1 MKHPI
6 KQLVNDAKFSP
17 SLIDTVVRTKNS
29 LSKAQRIRAIAL
41 VFALLTVGVNILM
54 YVAPPD
60 NSLASSTND
69 LIGGGLGKN
78 ENRAK
83 KILIQALKNNQNPS
97 GRQEEELQAIYRH
110 YDIKAKDILNSKETD
125 ICLSCD
131 EKLYVISREQVY
143 ASTQESTVT
152 EGGITYYAQPLTA
165 LQSEN
170 NIEQSVKA
178 LEIRKGLF
186 VLYDSGNIVFS
197 KKSKPLLSLNSSLL
211 QNDTANSA
219 TTESHRFV
227 VKNIGEYKAI
237 FSQLEISL
245 PDKSELVEYS
255 TGGQATNYYQS
266 SSADGSSSIVVEW
279 DKLNIQ
285 DEQIIDVVIKKPLE
299 QPEYCLEAN
308 LHSLETNATSNKS
321 CVTNLSSTEEDS
333 LTGDSELSVS
343 AINTTTGV
351 EASKAE
357 ARAGE
362 IIRYDIKIINP
373 NNYRLQD
380 YEIASTDISD
390 IAEYAEISDIK
401 DGIVVDDRIQ
411 WSVISLEPGE
421 SMVRSFIAKIH
432 KDIPSTTKSASDP
445 NSYDCKLTSVVG
457 NTVLNIGLKCG
468 ITKEVEQSV
477 NSLPY
482 INSLLIVSLLASTAL
497 LSWFMYNEHRH
508 LFLQLELI
516 HNQHMHRK

>member
-6 KQLVNDAKFSP
+6 KQLVHDANFSP
-17 SLIDTVVRTKNS
+17 SLIDTVIRTKKS
-29 LSKAQRIRAIAL
+29 LSKDQRIRAIAL
-41 VFALLTVGVNILM
+41 IFALLTVGVNILM

-83 KILIQALKNNQNPS
+83 QILIQALRNDQNPS
-97 GRQEEELQAIYRH
+97 GKQEEKLQAIYEH
-110 YDIKAKDILNSKETD
+110 YSINAEDISNSKETNL
-125 ICLSCD
+125 CLSCD
-131 EKLYVISREQVY
+131 EKLYVVSREQVY
-143 ASTQESTVT
+143 ASTQESTVR

-170 NIEQSVKA
+170 NVQQSVKA

-197 KKSKPLLSLNSSLL
+197 KKMKPLLSLNSSLI
-211 QNDTANSA
+211 QNKTENSA
-219 TTESHRFV
+219 NTESHRFV

-237 FSQLEISL
+237 FTNLEISL
-245 PDKSELVEYS
+245 PDKSELVSYNA
-255 TGGQATNYYQS
+255 GRQATNYYQTK
-266 SSADGSSSIVVEW
+266 SANGSSSLVVEW
-279 DKLNIQ
+279 DSLKIQ
-285 DEQIIDVVIKKPLE
+285 DEQIIDVVIKKPLD
-299 QPEYCLEAN
+299 QVGYCLEAN
-308 LHSLETNATSNKS
+308 LQSLEANAVRNKS
-321 CVTNLSSTEEDS
+321 CATNLSGTSED
-333 LTGDSELSVS
+333 LAIGESELGVS

-351 EASKAE
+351 EASKTE
-357 ARAGE
+357 AKAGDV
-362 IIRYDIKIINP
+362 IRYDIKIENP
-373 NNYRLQD
+373 NNYPLQD
-380 YEIASTDISD
+380 YEIPSTDISD
-390 IAEYAEISDIK
+390 ITEYAAISDLK
-401 DGIVVDDRIQ
+401 DGIIVDDRIQ
-411 WSVISLEPGE
+411 WSVINLEPGE
-421 SMVRSFIAKIH
+421 SMVRSFIAKIN
-432 KDIPSTTKSASDP
+432 KDIPGTTKSASDP

-482 INSLLIVSLLASTAL
+482 VNSLIIVSLLASTAL
-497 LSWFMYNEHRH
+497 LSWLMYNEHRH